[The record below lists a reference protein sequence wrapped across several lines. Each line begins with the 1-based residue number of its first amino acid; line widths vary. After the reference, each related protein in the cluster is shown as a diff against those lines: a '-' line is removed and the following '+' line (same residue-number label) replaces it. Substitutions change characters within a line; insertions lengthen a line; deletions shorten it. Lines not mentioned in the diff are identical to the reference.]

1 MEKWIY
7 TGQTG
12 RWDWKYTIPAS
23 AIPGYHVDGI
33 GNLFAVGLRNI
44 SGITLDN
51 GLVTIY
57 AITSTGG
64 DTLNDEGADP
74 NQLVSITDPVTA
86 TTIPAGESFSVI
98 ATAAYGDVLRGVA
111 VVSPGGG
118 AQSR

>member
-1 MEKWIY
+1 MKRVDI
-7 TGQTG
+7 TNPVNGQGVLIHQRDIIELSGDG
-12 RWDWKYTIPAS
+12 RVQVTTTNTY
-23 AIPGYHVDGI
+23 
-33 GNLFAVGLRNI
+33 
-44 SGITLDN
+44 SGN

-74 NQLVSITDPVTA
+74 NQLVSITDPVAA

-98 ATAAYGDVLRGVA
+98 RTAAYGDVLRGVA
-111 VVSPGGG
+111 VVSPGSG